1 MFLGCQKKLYT
12 TFVRPHL
19 EYAQSVWAPHLQKYT
34 DILEKVQ
41 IQATGIV
48 DGLSSLEY
56 PERLKKLELPT
67 LVYRRARG
75 DMIETYKHLHIYD
88 PDSIPQKYFE
98 LQRHESRIHNYQ
110 LVWKKPSDGVRGS
123 HSNSF
128 YYRIQQPWND
138 LPREVVDALTVDS
151 FKNELD
157 AAWSTKP
164 FMYDYKATPTTSGS

>member
-1 MFLGCQKKLYT
+1 MKHTHRYTLADKELEHVFSEKDLGVTFDSELQFEEHITSKVNKANAIVGLIRRSFAFLDCHLFKKLYT

-41 IQATGIV
+41 IRATGMV

-75 DMIETYKHLHIYD
+75 DMIETYKHLHIFD

-98 LQRHESRIHNYQ
+98 LQRHESRIHNY
-110 LVWKKPSDGVRGS
+110 
-123 HSNSF
+123 
-128 YYRIQQPWND
+128 
-138 LPREVVDALTVDS
+138 
-151 FKNELD
+151 
-157 AAWSTKP
+157 
-164 FMYDYKATPTTSGS
+164 